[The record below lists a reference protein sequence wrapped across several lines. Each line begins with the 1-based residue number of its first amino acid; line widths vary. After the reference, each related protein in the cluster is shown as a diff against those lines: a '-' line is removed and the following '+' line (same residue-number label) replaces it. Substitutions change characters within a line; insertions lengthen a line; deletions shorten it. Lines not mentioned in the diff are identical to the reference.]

1 MSAPIWVHPL
11 SCCTWGI
18 CQRSVRFVCCLFR
31 WKHSSA
37 GSNFTSSKSG
47 GGNSETKRRRIS
59 RSKTE
64 DDILQNSVDEDVKP
78 HKIFHAV
85 CFRSTGRPRG
95 LPVRRR
101 IPQLP
106 PATSGTSATASSHE
120 MAEKEA
126 NKNAELEQTSLLKT
140 SGSFDDQ
147 WEKDALRFSSSGI
160 DGANLFHFGDL
171 RLSTVEIDH
180 AYAKSAPATPEGSEV
195 SKPGSDDGGEGVV
208 ARQRILNSGSSDW
221 LRSSG
226 CNHACPT
233 PPPTLQRCTVV
244 LNRLNNSVFDQQP
257 KKLDF
262 HLHSRERTA
271 TAEGST
277 TVEKSDPHLSCGAA
291 VFCTIDGQLP
301 STGADVPIGN
311 VACLIDV
318 SDISDNFTFG
328 GSCEARTRRRT
339 ENPTSRTS
347 GLDQLATGAAW
358 EDRQLATAS
367 STSVSS
373 GLDVLASVSS
383 LTADRLRKATTVN
396 SEMADHVHAHHLDH
410 PLEHYP
416 QADCLE
422 AQQPL
427 AHHPETNHLQA
438 HCPQADHLQADYTQ
452 AHHPQAHCPQA
463 DHLQAD
469 CAHADH
475 PEANHLQADYTQA
488 VRPHT
493 DPHHCHVTT
502 RSSEK
507 RRVTVFCIRKRCPAN
522 DPGSQEGGPPPELL
536 DLVRGYVAK
545 GGSGPECGTLASRNA
560 ATDQR
565 QLSVSRRS
573 EEIACNSLLL
583 MHSSC
588 STLQNGLTEPV

>member
-1 MSAPIWVHPL
+1 
-11 SCCTWGI
+11 
-18 CQRSVRFVCCLFR
+18 
-31 WKHSSA
+31 
-37 GSNFTSSKSG
+37 
-47 GGNSETKRRRIS
+47 
-59 RSKTE
+59 
-64 DDILQNSVDEDVKP
+64 
-78 HKIFHAV
+78 
-85 CFRSTGRPRG
+85 
-95 LPVRRR
+95 
-101 IPQLP
+101 
-106 PATSGTSATASSHE
+106 

-126 NKNAELEQTSLLKT
+126 KKKAELEQTSLLKT

-160 DGANLFHFGDL
+160 DGANLFQFGDL
-171 RLSTVEIDH
+171 RLSMVEIDH

-195 SKPGSDDGGEGVV
+195 LKPDSDDGGEGVV
-208 ARQRILNSGSSDW
+208 SRLRILNSGSSDW
-221 LRSSG
+221 LRSPG

-244 LNRLNNSVFDQQP
+244 LNRLNNSVFDQQL

-311 VACLIDV
+311 VACLMDV

-328 GSCEARTRRRT
+328 GSCEAETRRPT
-339 ENPTSRTS
+339 ENPTSRTN
-347 GLDQLATGAAW
+347 GLDLLATGAAW
-358 EDRQLATAS
+358 EDRQLPSAS
-367 STSVSS
+367 STSGSS

-396 SEMADHVHAHHLDH
+396 SEMADHLQAHHLDH
-410 PLEHYP
+410 PLAHYP
-416 QADCLE
+416 QADCLQ
-422 AQQPL
+422 AQQPQ
-427 AHHPETNHLQA
+427 AHHPEANHLQV

-452 AHHPQAHCPQA
+452 ADQPQAHHLQAHSPQA
-463 DHLQAD
+463 DHLQAHHPQGN
-469 CAHADH
+469 CA
-475 PEANHLQADYTQA
+475 QAD
-488 VRPHT
+488 RPQT

-565 QLSVSRRS
+565 QLSVSRRP